1 MLIEVDLPEGDDA
14 DPVKLRCFSP
24 PPNDQAQIAQYGG
37 AKAWAV
43 TLDEEDVARLRR
55 LSADVRIVPFGDA
68 KPQGGGWPVEL
79 SFASGQA
86 EARLSWWMRAPT
98 AWTVVQQL
106 VTELMDLAQR
116 EHTAELSPDDLDGG
130 MGGDDVGGEVGG
142 DDDQKGFFG
151 RLLGG

>member
-43 TLDEEDVARLRR
+43 TLDEEDVARLLR

-68 KPQGGGWPVEL
+68 KPHGGGWPV
-79 SFASGQA
+79 
-86 EARLSWWMRAPT
+86 
-98 AWTVVQQL
+98 
-106 VTELMDLAQR
+106 DLAQR
-116 EHTAELSPDDLDGG
+116 EHTAELSPDDLDG
-130 MGGDDVGGEVGG
+130 DVGGDNDPDGK
-142 DDDQKGFFG
+142 KGFFG
-151 RLLGG
+151 QLLGG